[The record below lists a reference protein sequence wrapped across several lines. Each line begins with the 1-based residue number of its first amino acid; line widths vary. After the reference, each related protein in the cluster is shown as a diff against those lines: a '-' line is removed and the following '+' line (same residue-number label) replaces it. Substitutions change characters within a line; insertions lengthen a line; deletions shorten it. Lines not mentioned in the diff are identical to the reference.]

1 MLIVAASLVL
11 VAYGY
16 NATVSVD
23 VTIAPTMNMA
33 LSSSPASWYGLPPVS
48 QTTLAY
54 TVCLH
59 A

>member
-33 LSSSPASWYGLPPVS
+33 LSSRPASWYGLPPVS
-48 QTTLAY
+48 QTTLA
-54 TVCLH
+54 
-59 A
+59 